1 MPYKTLFKV
10 IPGHVAAN
18 SQATAHILKTMKDRD
33 DVTIICGLSNHVLY
47 DDQISY
53 SKLCECQ
60 CLKIMQI
67 SPRLLNYDDQTFIT
81 FQLFYY
87 IQNIVDC
94 QFMSQT
100 CTNISDTVPDR
111 TSF

>member
-33 DVTIICGLSNHVLY
+33 DVTIICGLANHVLC

-67 SPRLLNYDDQTFIT
+67 SPRLLNLSHFNCFIT
-81 FQLFYY
+81 FKTLL
-87 IQNIVDC
+87 IVSPC
-94 QFMSQT
+94 HKHVLISQT
-100 CTNISDTVPDR
+100 RCQIEPVSNEHQ
-111 TSF
+111 